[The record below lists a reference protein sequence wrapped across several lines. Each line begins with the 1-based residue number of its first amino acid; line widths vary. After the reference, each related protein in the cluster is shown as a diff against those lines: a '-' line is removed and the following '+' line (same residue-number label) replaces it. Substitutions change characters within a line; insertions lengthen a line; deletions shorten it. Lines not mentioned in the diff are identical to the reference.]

1 MAENEAGSKTSVFHD
16 LLHDIQ
22 NIDLPPGDNGN
33 YQDYDEAA
41 EFFRGHDQFVG
52 MELADPS
59 NAGSNDYLDYGR
71 YINQTLSTYSIPCPY
86 TGPIDFDFK
95 TVQSRVKVVN
105 TLLELLNQ
113 RGQSK
118 DFILEAE
125 EVIKDLQTR
134 KRDAEQRSQTVRKEF
149 ALQKKN
155 ISDLIRK
162 MRLNEQDARKRK
174 AALNEKLRKAKSQK
188 HLQKQYL
195 AQTIADSR
203 KRDDNIR
210 ELRLKAMGQID
221 QHEKRM
227 KVHLGMKPINDE
239 MVLRRRQ
246 RARNDRKDREEYEH
260 IKRELQSHTEKVN
273 ELTTENQQLKQKL
286 MTLKLEVKLLG
297 ERNGDGAYE
306 DLPMEKLDINPH
318 LFEMP
323 YDMVRNFVKAETR
336 KDLKAFRE
344 KRERKLAE
352 GSTRSMISSAR
363 GVGENPEGPIPSHIN
378 RSRGTKAQ
386 SKIHFT
392 EALEN
397 VPDINVSFE
406 SLLDDQALISSRSID
421 MRGNRIYD
429 SFSDMKS
436 DF

>member
-1 MAENEAGSKTSVFHD
+1 MAANDNGSDSALD
-16 LLHDIQ
+16 DILHDIQ
-22 NIDLPPGDNGN
+22 TIELPPGDHGN
-33 YQDYDEAA
+33 PYQDYDEAA
-41 EFFRGHDQFVG
+41 EFLKGQDHFVG

-59 NAGSNDYLDYGR
+59 NAGNNDYLDYGR

-105 TLLELLNQ
+105 TLLELLHQ

-149 ALQKKN
+149 DSQKKSM
-155 ISDLIRK
+155 IDLIRK
-162 MRLNEQDARKRK
+162 MRINETDARKRK
-174 AALNEKLRKAKSQK
+174 AGLNDKLRKAKSQK
-188 HLQKQYL
+188 HLQKQFL

-227 KVHLGMKPINDE
+227 KVLLGMKPINDE
-239 MVLRRRQ
+239 MVFRRRQ

-260 IKRELQSHTEKVN
+260 IRRELQSHTEKVN
-273 ELTTENQQLKQKL
+273 ELATENQQLKQKL
-286 MTLKLEVKLLG
+286 MTLRLEVKLLG
-297 ERNGDGAYE
+297 DRNSDGAYE

-344 KRERKLAE
+344 RRERKLVE
-352 GSTRSMISSAR
+352 GSRHSLNVR
-363 GVGENPEGPIPSHIN
+363 GVGENPEGPLPSHIN
-378 RSRGTKAQ
+378 KSRSFKGPAT
-386 SKIHFT
+386 SKIPEFS
-392 EALEN
+392 ELEHA
-397 VPDINVSFE
+397 PDNLSFE
-406 SLLDDQALISSRSID
+406 NLLDDQSTATGRSMD
-421 MRGNRIYD
+421 MRGNRGYD
-429 SFSDMKS
+429 SFSDLKS